1 MKVNY
6 KNMCFVEMNEL
17 IIELIK
23 VVFCYSN
30 MFLLFFSYVL
40 IGDLEVMLFV
50 LLLMVFWF

>member
-30 MFLLFFSYVL
+30 MFLLFFRYVL